1 MKLKDKKN
9 AFDTSFHF
17 SSNTIPLQKKITEME
32 IAKNTVVEMNY
43 TLSNSGGILL
53 DTTSN
58 RDPLLF
64 MLGTGALIKGLEE
77 ELKGRKADDKFS
89 CHIKCEDAYGAFRA
103 DLVHVV
109 PKENFNSEGDETL
122 SEGMQVQVDTNNGV
136 ALALVTKMEG
146 EDVTLDLNHP
156 LADMDLKFDIE
167 IVSVRAATNDEI
179 GHGHAHGPEGCGQ

>member
-1 MKLKDKKN
+1 
-9 AFDTSFHF
+9 
-17 SSNTIPLQKKITEME
+17 ME

-43 TLSNSGGILL
+43 TLSNSDGILL

-58 RDPLLF
+58 REPLMF
-64 MLGTGALIKGLEE
+64 MMGTGALIKGLEA
-77 ELKGRKADDKFS
+77 ELNGKKTDEKFS
-89 CHIKCEDAYGAFRA
+89 CHIKSEDAYGKCRA

-136 ALALVTKMEG
+136 ALALVTKIEG

-179 GHGHAHGPEGCGQ
+179 GHGHAHGPEGCGH